1 MSTAGTDTAPLIL
14 RRGEERRLRAGHLW
28 VFSNEVDVARTPL
41 SALAPG
47 QPVRLLDHA
56 GKALGSGYAHPN
68 TLIAARL
75 VDRGGHALDRSLF
88 VHRLNVA
95 LALRERRY
103 AEPYYRLVFGEADGL
118 PGLTV
123 DRFGEVLVAQATTAG
138 MDRLQEEISDALDR
152 VLKPR
157 SLVWKNDSSAR
168 AAEGLGS
175 SVYVRGRPVEGP
187 VEVHEA
193 GLVFAADVLEGQKT
207 GWFYDQRSN
216 RDRLAPWFAGRS
228 VLDLFSFA
236 GGWGLRALAAGAS
249 RAECVDAS
257 ARAIE
262 AVRANAGRNG
272 LADRVEA
279 QIADV
284 FEFLRDARAGRR
296 RWDVVIVDP
305 PAFIKRKKDFK
316 EGALAYRR
324 VFEAAMQ
331 VLAKDGLL
339 VACSC
344 SHHFPRSALIEA
356 VQAGARHLDRQAQ
369 LLEFLAQGPDHPIHP
384 AIPETEY
391 LKGALFR
398 VLPA

>member
-1 MSTAGTDTAPLIL
+1 MSGGTALAPLIL

-47 QPVRLLDHA
+47 QPVQLLDHA

-138 MDRLQEEISDALDR
+138 MDRLQEEISEALDR

-168 AAEGLGS
+168 AVEGLGS
-175 SVYVRGRPVEGP
+175 SVQVRGLPVEGP
-187 VEVHEA
+187 VEVREA

-216 RDRLAPWFAGRS
+216 RDRLAPWFVGRS

-236 GGWGLRALAAGAS
+236 GGWGLRALAAGAG

-262 AVRANAGRNG
+262 AVQANAARNG
-272 LADRVEA
+272 LADRIDATV
-279 QIADV
+279 ADA
-284 FEFLRDARAGRR
+284 FEFLRAARAGRR

-344 SHHFPRSALIEA
+344 SHHFPRAALVEA

>member
-1 MSTAGTDTAPLIL
+1 MSDAVPLVL
-14 RRGEERRLRAGHLW
+14 RKGEERRLRAGHLW

-41 SALAPG
+41 AALQPG
-47 QPVRLLDHA
+47 QPVQLLDAA

-103 AEPYYRLVFGEADGL
+103 PDPYYRLVFGESDGL

-123 DRFGEVLVAQATTAG
+123 DRFGDVVVAQATTAG
-138 MDRLQEEISDALDR
+138 MDRLQDAITEALDK

-157 SLVWKNDSSAR
+157 SIVWKNDSSAR
-168 AAEGLGS
+168 AVEGLADE
-175 SVYVRGRPVEGP
+175 VRVVGMPVDGP
-187 VEVHEA
+187 VEVREGA
-193 GLVFAADVLEGQKT
+193 LRFAADVREGQKT

-216 RDRLAPWFAGRS
+216 RDRLAPWVKGAS
-228 VLDLFSFA
+228 VLDVFSFA
-236 GGWGLRALAAGAS
+236 GGWGLRAVADGAA
-249 RAECVDAS
+249 RADCVDIS
-257 ARAIE
+257 PRAVE
-262 AVRANAGRNG
+262 AVRANAERNG
-272 LADRVEA
+272 LADRVSA
-279 QIADV
+279 QAADA
-284 FEFLRDARAGRR
+284 FEFLRAARAERR
-296 RWDVVIVDP
+296 RWDVVVVDP
-305 PAFIKRKKDFK
+305 PAFVKRKKDYK

-344 SHHFPRSALIEA
+344 SHHFPRAALVEA

-369 LLEFLAQGPDHPIHP
+369 LLEALAQGPDHPVHP

>member
-1 MSTAGTDTAPLIL
+1 MTSMTPVPLVL
-14 RRGEERRLRAGHLW
+14 KKGEERRLRAGHLW
-28 VFSNEVDVARTPL
+28 VFSNEIDVARTPL

-47 QPVRLLDHA
+47 QPVMLIDST
-56 GKALGSGYAHPN
+56 GKTLGSGYAHPN
-68 TLIAARL
+68 TLITARL

-103 AEPYYRLVFGEADGL
+103 TEPFYRLLFGESDGL

-123 DRFGEVLVAQATTAG
+123 DRFGDVLVAQATTAG
-138 MDRLQEEISDALDR
+138 MDRLQDEITEALDK

-157 SLVWKNDSSAR
+157 SIVWKNDSSAR
-168 AAEGLGS
+168 AIEGLEN
-175 SVYVRGRPVEGP
+175 SVRVVGMPIEGP
-187 VEVHEA
+187 VELRED
-193 GLVFAADVLEGQKT
+193 GLRFAADVLDGQKT
-207 GWFYDQRSN
+207 GWFFDQRSN
-216 RDRLAPWFAGRS
+216 RDRLAPWLKGAS

-236 GGWGLRALAAGAS
+236 GGWGLRAVAAGAT
-249 RAECVDAS
+249 RADCVDAS
-257 ARAIE
+257 ARAAE
-262 AVRANAGRNG
+262 AVRENAARNG
-272 LADRVEA
+272 MADRVSA
-279 QIADV
+279 QVADV
-284 FEFLRDARAGRR
+284 FDFLKAARAERR

-305 PAFIKRKKDFK
+305 PAFVKRKKDLK

-344 SHHFPRSALIEA
+344 SHHFPRAALIES

-369 LLEFLAQGPDHPIHP
+369 LLESLAQGPDHPLHP